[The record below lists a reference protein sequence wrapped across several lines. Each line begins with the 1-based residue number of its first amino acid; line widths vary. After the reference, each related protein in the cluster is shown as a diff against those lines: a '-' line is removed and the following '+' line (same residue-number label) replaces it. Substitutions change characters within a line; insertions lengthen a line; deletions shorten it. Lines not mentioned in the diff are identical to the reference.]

1 MRDAILNL
9 TCLLLLGA
17 LFAVGCGG
25 LLIDNREA
33 DAAILRWTGR

>member
-1 MRDAILNL
+1 MRDHLTNL
-9 TCLLLLGA
+9 LGLLLLGA
-17 LFAVGCGG
+17 CFALGCGG